1 MQKNELRHI
10 NNIDDVFKNRNL
22 TFEDIEKLSYKQ
34 FNQRGGGLKADV
46 FRPSDIIDLDDDSD
60 DEILRK
66 FKEPSKASP
75 KRFSPTNKKYRKIG
89 YNANEGQSQKVFT
102 SNARNYGGISQSS
115 SLANGPRYDNASHA
129 YGIRDSI
136 QSNDYPSGNK
146 RQINQNKNNYGQS
159 PQRNRRIN
167 ESSSPSNNNF
177 DINSRSSAQQ

>member
-1 MQKNELRHI
+1 M
-10 NNIDDVFKNRNL
+10 

-34 FNQRGGGLKADV
+34 FNQKGGGLKADV

-89 YNANEGQSQKVFT
+89 YNANEGQSQKVF
-102 SNARNYGGISQSS
+102 SNNARNYGGISQSS
-115 SLANGPRYDNASHA
+115 SLANGPRYDNASNA

-159 PQRNRRIN
+159 PPRNRRIN
-167 ESSSPSNNNF
+167 ESASPSNNNF